1 MGLLDKVDNL
11 DETQP
16 AKAKP
21 KAAKAVSKAKPKA
34 AKAVAKATPK
44 EKTAKPAKA
53 AKVAKSRDRPEK
65 IRPTGL
71 PEGYELAGNMP
82 RYIGWLINFGWN
94 FGVAIGLLS
103 IISTGADS
111 DLTIGWIASLLM
123 ITLNWLVLP
132 IWTGRNIGEFVSRTK
147 YINSSGSKPIFI
159 HAILNNSIGFLSLIG
174 LILIMANFQN
184 ISSGGMPW
192 FIAGVVFILFWIINF
207 FFKKNSDFSQGTIDL
222 LFSSYL
228 VKHVATGEETGWLAR
243 FESLGDF
250 GDKWQESSQK
260 RQQKA
265 AAKARAKESAKT
277 GEDDNAKAE
286 AKAVAKPKAKAKA
299 VAKAKSEETQSTEE
313 ESED

>member
-11 DETQP
+11 DEAQP

-21 KAAKAVSKAKPKA
+21 KAAKAAVAKAKPKA
-34 AKAVAKATPK
+34 AKAVAKAAPK
-44 EKTAKPAKA
+44 AAKPARAAKTAKA
-53 AKVAKSRDRPEK
+53 RDKPEK

-71 PEGYELAGNMP
+71 PEGYELAGKMP
-82 RYIGWLINFGWN
+82 RYIGWLINFAWN

-111 DLTIGWIASLLM
+111 DLTLGWIASLLM

-147 YINSSGSKPIFI
+147 YINSSGNKPIFI

-174 LILIMANFQN
+174 LILLMANFQN
-184 ISSGGMPW
+184 ISGDGLPW
-192 FIAGVVFILFWIINF
+192 FITGVVFILFWIVNF
-207 FFKKNSDFSQGTIDL
+207 FFKRNSDFSQGTIDL
-222 LFSSYL
+222 LFSAYL

-260 RQQKA
+260 RQEKA
-265 AAKARAKESAKT
+265 AAKAKSRASAKADS
-277 GEDDNAKAE
+277 ED
-286 AKAVAKPKAKAKA
+286 KPKAKAKA
-299 VAKAKSEETQSTEE
+299 VAKAKPKESESTKE

>member
-11 DETQP
+11 DEEKP

-44 EKTAKPAKA
+44 AKTAKPAKA
-53 AKVAKSRDRPEK
+53 AKVAKSRERPDR

-71 PEGYELAGNMP
+71 PEGYELAGKMP

-111 DLTIGWIASLLM
+111 DLTLGWIGSLLM

-147 YINSSGSKPIFI
+147 YINSSGNKPIFI

-174 LILIMANFQN
+174 LILLMANFQN

-192 FIAGVVFILFWIINF
+192 FITGVVFILFWIVNF
-207 FFKKNSDFSQGTIDL
+207 FFKRNSDFSQGTIDL
-222 LFSSYL
+222 LFSAYL

-250 GDKWQESSQK
+250 GDKWQASSQK
-260 RQQKA
+260 RQ
-265 AAKARAKESAKT
+265 
-277 GEDDNAKAE
+277 NKAE
-286 AKAVAKPKAKAKA
+286 AKAKAKESAETDGKDKPKAKAKA
-299 VAKAKSEETQSTEE
+299 VAKAKPKDSESAEK

>member
-21 KAAKAVSKAKPKA
+21 KAAKAVAKAKPKA
-34 AKAVAKATPK
+34 AKAVAKAAPK
-44 EKTAKPAKA
+44 SKSPARPAKA
-53 AKVAKSRDRPEK
+53 AKAAKAKDKPEK
-65 IRPTGL
+65 IRPSGL
-71 PEGYELAGNMP
+71 PEGYELAGKMP

-111 DLTIGWIASLLM
+111 DLTLGWIGSLLM

-147 YINSSGSKPIFI
+147 YINSSGNKPIFI
-159 HAILNNSIGFLSLIG
+159 HAVLNNSIGFLSLIG
-174 LILIMANFQN
+174 LILLMANFQN

-192 FIAGVVFILFWIINF
+192 FITGVVFIVFWIINF
-207 FFKKNSDFSQGTIDL
+207 FFKRNSDFSQGTIDL
-222 LFSSYL
+222 LFSAYL

-250 GDKWQESSQK
+250 GDKWQQSSAK
-260 RQQKA
+260 RQEKA
-265 AAKARAKESAKT
+265 ADKASK
-277 GEDDNAKAE
+277 
-286 AKAVAKPKAKAKA
+286 KAVKAKA
-299 VAKAKSEETQSTEE
+299 VEKAKPKKDESNADSPESADEK
-313 ESED
+313 SED

>member
-21 KAAKAVSKAKPKA
+21 KAAKAVAKAKPKA
-34 AKAVAKATPK
+34 AKAVAKAAPK
-44 EKTAKPAKA
+44 SKSPARPAKA
-53 AKVAKSRDRPEK
+53 AKAAKAKDKPEK
-65 IRPTGL
+65 IRPSGL
-71 PEGYELAGNMP
+71 PEGYELAGKMP

-111 DLTIGWIASLLM
+111 DLTLGWIGSLLM

-147 YINSSGSKPIFI
+147 YINSSGNKPIFI
-159 HAILNNSIGFLSLIG
+159 HAVLNNSIGFLSLIG
-174 LILIMANFQN
+174 LILLMANFQN
-184 ISSGGMPW
+184 ISSGGMPY
-192 FIAGVVFILFWIINF
+192 FVTGVVFILFWIINF
-207 FFKKNSDFSQGTIDL
+207 FFKRNSDFSQGTIDL
-222 LFSSYL
+222 LFSAYL

-250 GDKWQESSQK
+250 GDKWQQSSAK
-260 RQQKA
+260 RQEKA
-265 AAKARAKESAKT
+265 ADKASK
-277 GEDDNAKAE
+277 
-286 AKAVAKPKAKAKA
+286 KAVKAKA
-299 VAKAKSEETQSTEE
+299 VEKAKPKKDESNADSSESADEK
-313 ESED
+313 SED